1 MNRYKRII
9 TISLIITGTIIIWG
23 IILIIYLSRD
33 LPSLEQLERYKPKL
47 ISKIYSKDNELIR
60 EISGEENRVW
70 VPYDKM
76 PRHLIDALVAA
87 EDHSFYKHWG
97 VNMYNFLGSLLIN
110 ITSLKF
116 ERGFSTITMQLS
128 RDMTYLTRQKLI
140 VRKIKEILTALKIE
154 QTYTK
159 REIIEMYLNQYDF
172 GRMSFGIGSVSFTYF
187 SKNAEDLTLEESALI
202 ISLLPAPSAYSPLK
216 NMDLSFK
223 RRNLV
228 LKCML
233 DMNYITEKE
242 YKEAIVKPI
251 KLNVGYRSNEDKAP
265 YFSEYVRKLV
275 DEKSDEL
282 GINLYED
289 GLNIYT
295 TLDLKLQKIAEDC
308 LLSELD
314 IMQKKLHYRLNKL
327 HKKTGADTTVQGS
340 FIAIDPGNG
349 HILAMVGGR
358 DYGKSQFN
366 RATQAKRQPGSCFK
380 PFVWTAAIDNGYSP
394 NYELWDQEVV
404 VHQYDGTNWRPQ
416 NYTKK
421 RGGLTTIREGLK
433 RSLNNISTRIVLELL
448 GTPKSVVKYA
458 NNMGIK
464 SKLIAVNSISMGT
477 SEVTLLELASAY
489 CVFPNKGVFIEPAA
503 ITRIT
508 DRSGKVIYE
517 TQIKKR
523 EAISEETA
531 YLMVSMLHSAME
543 PGGTGY
549 GARKYYGL
557 KRPTGGKTGTT
568 QEFTDAWYM
577 GFIPQIVAGTWIGFD
592 DPLMTLGQRNSGA
605 VVALPVWAKFMK
617 AACDTLNLPVEN
629 FEMPAG
635 VIPLTICK
643 DTKLI
648 AAKYCPNIEHEVF
661 NIKYAPTDTCNIHNP
676 YLKR

>member
-1 MNRYKRII
+1 MNKLELVLIFI
-9 TISLIITGTIIIWG
+9 LLFLTIVLGTGMG
-23 IILIIYLSRD
+23 ILISSFENTTDIS
-33 LPSLEQLERYKPKL
+33 SLEDFKPE
-47 ISKIYSKDNELIR
+47 IPSKIYDRSGILISEIFTIKR
-60 EISGEENRVW
+60 EPVIFEKLPKN
-70 VPYDKM
+70 
-76 PRHLIDALVAA
+76 
-87 EDHSFYKHWG
+87 
-97 VNMYNFLGSLLIN
+97 LIN
-110 ITSLKF
+110 ALLAIEDDQFYSHRGINVKRVFGAFIANIKSKRITQ
-116 ERGFSTITMQLS
+116 GASTITMQLS
-128 RDMTYLTRQKLI
+128 RDITYLTRQKLI

-187 SKNAEDLTLEESALI
+187 SKKAEDLTLEESALI

-216 NMDLSFK
+216 NTEISFK

-233 DMNYITEKE
+233 HMNYITEKE

-251 KLNVGYRSNEDKAP
+251 ELNVGYRSNEDKAP
-265 YFSEYVRKLV
+265 YFSEYIRKLV

-295 TLDLKLQKIAEDC
+295 TLDLKLQKIAEES
-308 LLSELD
+308 LLSQLD
-314 IMQKKLHYRLNKL
+314 VMQKKLHLRLNKL
-327 HKKTGADTTVQGS
+327 HKETGADTTVQGS
-340 FIAIDPGNG
+340 FIAIDPRNG
-349 HILAMVGGR
+349 HILAMVGGK
-358 DYGKSQFN
+358 DYGKSQFS
-366 RATQAKRQPGSCFK
+366 RATQSKRQPGSCFK

-448 GTPKSVVKYA
+448 GTPKSLVKYA

-464 SKLIAVNSISMGT
+464 SELRAVNSISMGT

-489 CVFPNKGVFIEPAA
+489 CVFPNKGVFIEPIA
-503 ITRIT
+503 IAKIT

-517 TQIKKR
+517 AQTNKR

-531 YLMVSMLHSAME
+531 YLMVSMLQSAME

-549 GARKYYGL
+549 SSRTIYGL

-577 GFIPQIVAGTWIGFD
+577 GFIPQIAAGTWIGFD
-592 DPLMTLGQRNSGA
+592 DPLMTLGQKNSGA

-617 AACDTLNLPVEN
+617 TACDTLNLPVED
-629 FEMPAG
+629 FEMPDG
-635 VIPLTICK
+635 IIPLTICK

-648 AAKYCPNIEHEVF
+648 ATKYCPDVEHEVF
-661 NIKYAPTDTCNIHNP
+661 NRKNAPTDTCTIHNP
-676 YLKR
+676 YSRR